1 MRNLGLGRPGLNPYI
16 VEFVALEIL
25 ILCCV
30 DTLAILFLV
39 RVLVKIS
46 IPTLSVANVYWN
58 WCIPGFYYYSLLFI
72 SLFIVFFVFI
82 FVIPF
87 ILFMYFFLFPFLYS
101 PFLYFFLYFLY
112 NPIMMKCSWQKLNA
126 YK

>member
-46 IPTLSVANVYWN
+46 SPTLSVANVYWN

-72 SLFIVFFVFI
+72 SSSLFSFFFLCSCSFYSLI
-82 FVIPF
+82 YIPF
-87 ILFMYFFLFPFLYS
+87 LLF
-101 PFLYFFLYFLY
+101 FFLYFIHNLTVVY
-112 NPIMMKCSWQKLNA
+112 GITYSSIIYYISPN
-126 YK
+126 